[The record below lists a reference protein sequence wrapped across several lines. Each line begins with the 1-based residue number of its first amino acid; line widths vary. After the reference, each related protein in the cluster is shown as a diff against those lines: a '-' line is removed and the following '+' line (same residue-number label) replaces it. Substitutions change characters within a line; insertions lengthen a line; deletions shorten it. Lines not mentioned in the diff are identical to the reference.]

1 MDAKRLVKKSG
12 LYFIGNFSSKILT
25 ALLLP
30 LYAFYIST
38 EDFGYF
44 DYSQTLMN
52 IIIPFVFVAIWESI
66 LKFVISEQDEKEKN
80 KILGT
85 SAIFSVVVGVVVG
98 CFIFLY
104 SSVTDSKI
112 NYINYITLMMLA
124 HSFAQIWQY
133 YARALEFNKT
143 FVVSGISATIIN
155 FASILLLVCYF
166 DMGIVGLYISYIL
179 GQLSIV
185 VCIELKVK
193 IANEIRLYNFD
204 ITILKKMLVFS
215 TPLVFNLVSGW
226 MMSGFGRIV
235 ITNYLGATQ
244 NGLYT
249 FANKFSQLVTVIG
262 NVIIMAIIEEAI
274 VAKKEPGFE
283 KKFSEIMERLFYL
296 FQILI
301 MLAMPVISVFYM
313 FIGKT
318 DYVGSLNYIPL
329 LLIYSVCMV
338 MSSNIGSIFQT
349 IDKTKYQ
356 FITTIIGAIVTI
368 VFTLATINSLDVY
381 AVINGQL
388 MGAISMMISR
398 YILAR
403 KYIQI
408 YIKWAD
414 ILKLAGLF
422 ALISVI
428 AVNANLIVNFI
439 LTIIILVR
447 IALDNKEQIKSVY
460 VKLSKKVQV
469 S

>member
-1 MDAKRLVKKSG
+1 MDTKRLVKKSG
-12 LYFIGNFSSKILT
+12 LYFVGNFSSKVLT

-85 SAIFSVVVGVVVG
+85 SAIFSVVVGVVVA

-104 SSVTDSKI
+104 SSVTNSKI
-112 NYINYITLMMLA
+112 SYINHITLMMLA

-133 YARALEFNKT
+133 YARALGFNKI
-143 FVVSGISATIIN
+143 FVLSGISATIIN
-155 FASILLLVCYF
+155 FVGILLLVCYF
-166 DMGIVGLYISYIL
+166 NMGIVGLYIAYIL

-193 IANEIRLYNFD
+193 IVNEIRWYNFD
-204 ITILKKMLVFS
+204 INILKNMLVFS
-215 TPLVFNLVSGW
+215 TPLVFNLVSSW

-283 KKFSEIMERLFYL
+283 KKFSEIMARLFYL

-301 MLAMPVISVFYM
+301 TLAIPVISIFYM

-318 DYVGSLNYIPL
+318 DYASSLNYIPL

-368 VFTLATINSLDVY
+368 VFTLTTINSLGVY

-403 KYIQI
+403 KYIPI

-428 AVNANLIVNFI
+428 AVNANLIVNVI
-439 LTIIILVR
+439 LTIII
-447 IALDNKEQIKSVY
+447 IAIILLDNKDQVKLVY
-460 VKLSKKVQV
+460 SKLSKEAKV